1 MLIREDRLLIKLT
14 EMALSLQRVFTPKP
28 IPSVQRSWNSSVQQL
43 QESRS
48 QGWSDCFL
56 WTASQAP
63 DLRFSEETNPGPLC
77 LIPPFPKAAAWPSR
91 LEPINSGIC
100 QSVRLDHGSKEMSYT
115 DLARSQSCLGWAQHI
130 GKGLWYPVGFTRGV
144 EARLGQLPADSFV
157 FL

>member
-1 MLIREDRLLIKLT
+1 M
-14 EMALSLQRVFTPKP
+14 FTPKP

-100 QSVRLDHGSKEMSYT
+100 QSVRLVHGSKEMSYT
-115 DLARSQSCLGWAQHI
+115 DLARSQELPGVGSAHWEEPLVPSGLHQRSG
-130 GKGLWYPVGFTRGV
+130 GKAGTAASR
-144 EARLGQLPADSFV
+144 QLCFLVTLLFAETPADKGEGRGDRH
-157 FL
+157 